1 MKLNRYQIADSEN
14 SVGRIFRKGSFWDKL
29 FKGATAIAT
38 VFVPIIG
45 AGMAALDKY
54 TPERSGSPG
63 GGDSRPG
70 GGRSGGGRSGG
81 GRSPFDYDASNV
93 AGIGNYKQKNELN
106 NTPKVF

>member
-54 TPERSGSPG
+54 TPERSSSPG
-63 GGDSRPG
+63 GGGSRPG
-70 GGRSGGGRSGG
+70 GGRSGGGRST
-81 GRSPFDYDASNV
+81 FDYDASNV
-93 AGIGNYKQKNELN
+93 AGIGNYKQKNILN